1 MKALFALIHSRN
13 LEFVRDR
20 SALGWSLAFPL
31 ILVIALA
38 LVFDDNDKPLYQ
50 IGVVGQPAALEQIK
64 TLRHIEFI
72 QYDSSDEAQ
81 HKVARH
87 LVDLAVTE
95 EGYWV
100 NPDSARGDIVEQ
112 LVHSKAPA
120 LSKQIISGSAVRHVE
135 WLLPGII
142 GMNMMFSA
150 LYGVGYVV
158 IRYRRSGVLKRLQVT
173 PLGAY
178 QFLASQM
185 LSRLLAIVATAT
197 VVFVVAALIFDIRPV
212 GNPLLL
218 LVTMT
223 LGTAA
228 MISIGLLVA
237 SATRSEEFGNGVLN
251 LLSWPMMFLSGIW
264 FSLEGSKPWVR
275 IIADFL
281 PLTHLN
287 DANRA
292 IIIDG
297 ANLVA
302 IGDHLLVLTA
312 ITIGSLV
319 IAGWRF
325 KWQ

>member
-1 MKALFALIHSRN
+1 M
-13 LEFVRDR
+13 
-20 SALGWSLAFPL
+20 
-31 ILVIALA
+31 
-38 LVFDDNDKPLYQ
+38 
-50 IGVVGQPAALEQIK
+50 
-64 TLRHIEFI
+64 
-72 QYDSSDEAQ
+72 
-81 HKVARH
+81 
-87 LVDLAVTE
+87 
-95 EGYWV
+95 
-100 NPDSARGDIVEQ
+100 
-112 LVHSKAPA
+112 
-120 LSKQIISGSAVRHVE
+120 
-135 WLLPGII
+135 
-142 GMNMMFSA
+142 
-150 LYGVGYVV
+150 

-178 QFLASQM
+178 QFLASQL
-185 LSRLLAIVATAT
+185 LSRLFAIVATA
-197 VVFVVAALIFDIRPV
+197 VIVFALVALLFDIRPV

-218 LVTMT
+218 LLTMT

-237 SATRSEEFGNGVLN
+237 SATRSEEFGNGILN

-275 IIADFL
+275 TLADLL

-297 ANLVA
+297 ANLLA
-302 IGDHLLVLTA
+302 IGDHLRVLLL
-312 ITIGSLV
+312 ITIGSLA